1 MQPVEITARI
11 KRDELHAL
19 LETMT
24 PAEQQ
29 PITKRTFIADIEEE
43 IARQL
48 AVTASSTL
56 SVEIRS
62 TPTRERGHT
71 VTLTTLAT
79 LKEPVAIRLERAPW
93 FAPKYLAA
101 VVAIIGLV
109 AVLFLR

>member
-48 AVTASSTL
+48 TVTASSTL

-71 VTLTTLAT
+71 VTLTSLT
-79 LKEPVAIRLERAPW
+79 EPVAIRLERAPW

-101 VVAIIGLV
+101 LVAIIGLV

>member
-71 VTLTTLAT
+71 VTLTSLT
-79 LKEPVAIRLERAPW
+79 EPVAIRLERTPW
-93 FAPKYLAA
+93 FEPKYLAA
-101 VVAIIGLV
+101 LVAIIGLV
-109 AVLFLR
+109 AVFFLR